1 MQNALSRRAFLGGL
15 AGLCAAGCGGSA
27 NVGPLNSDDTTDA
40 ARGVYVALGDSYAYG
55 YTNQTAT
62 PYTTGD
68 QGYVRLFADYL
79 ATQNDSQR
87 PDVFNLANP
96 GETTASFLRGSGPAP
111 PRYNQNYAPDFSQ
124 NQAALFA
131 ALADE
136 RDISVVTLQIGGN
149 DLLGLVADP
158 AFLFGAAAAR
168 QTRLDAA
175 FATLETNYRALLRQ
189 INALAPNARV
199 LILGYPD
206 PFAGLGAQNPLAG
219 LSTPIAQRENALYE
233 RLAGEFGARYVD
245 LFAAF
250 AGRETELTLITTD
263 DPPGSGYPNFHPTF
277 TGYQEIAARLAA
289 QETHRGMAK

>member
-1 MQNALSRRAFLGGL
+1 MQNTLSRRVFLGAL
-15 AGLCAAGCGGSA
+15 MGLCAAGCGGSA
-27 NVGPLNSDDTTDA
+27 NVGPLNSSDPSDT

-55 YTNQTAT
+55 YTNQNAT

-79 ATQNDSQR
+79 ATQNSNQR

-96 GETTASFLRGSGPAP
+96 GETTASFLRGFGPAP
-111 PRYNQNYAPDFSQ
+111 PRYNQNYAPDFNQ

-131 ALADE
+131 AVADE
-136 RDISVVTLQIGGN
+136 RDIAVVTLQIGGN
-149 DLLGLVADP
+149 DLLGLVADSV
-158 AFLFGAAAAR
+158 FLFGTASAR

-175 FATLETNYRALLRQ
+175 FATLETNYRAILQQ

-199 LILGYPD
+199 LVLGYPD
-206 PFAGLGAQNPLAG
+206 PFAGLGPQNPLAG

-233 RLAGEFGARYVD
+233 RLAADFGARYVD
-245 LFAAF
+245 LFAPF

-263 DPPGSGYPNFHPTF
+263 NPPGSGYPNFHPNF
-277 TGYQEIAARLAA
+277 TGYQVIAARLAA
-289 QETHRGMAK
+289 QETRGSAAK